1 MFKLKS
7 YTDPKTTPLK
17 FHKIFHR
24 ILLPLWIL
32 GTFVGAF
39 QVLSYADYS
48 AYFSILTFVYLGAGA
63 ALIACFLGLG
73 NWERYAWYSLM
84 GVLSG
89 MLLMRI
95 VISFVNLQS
104 GFSDISDFLGEL
116 IGAFASYG
124 LILLYYYKRRGLFFQ
139 PATAQPT
146 ESVKAAK
153 SHHNADSYV
162 NKPEPLS
169 PFRIIPPV
177 LYAEPE
183 SIPRKYSGSYYTFT
197 GDTQKDI
204 QALLF
209 GYNQV
214 SSQIDVI
221 KNQMD
226 QIGNTAGV
234 PERERL
240 ANEFLANQIAQTC
253 FGDIVAAIG
262 PSVNPLPGEKL
273 EDIQLR
279 NVQFQ
284 FDYMCDLI
292 RDLYLLRVDL
302 ASCQNNPDRR
312 NGLEAQISVL
322 ENNISDAQVQIFRI
336 YRM

>member
-1 MFKLKS
+1 MKS

-63 ALIACFLGLG
+63 ALVACFLGLG

-124 LILLYYYKRRGLFFQ
+124 LILLYYYKRRGLFFR
-139 PATAQPT
+139 PSNENHIP
-146 ESVKAAK
+146 EKPSFPYW
-153 SHHNADSYV
+153 DSGHSFF
-162 NKPEPLS
+162 L
-169 PFRIIPPV
+169 
-177 LYAEPE
+177 
-183 SIPRKYSGSYYTFT
+183 T
-197 GDTQKDI
+197 GD
-204 QALLF
+204 LLADVRNVREEMD
-209 GYNQV
+209 YHYK
-214 SSQIDVI
+214 QIKTIEEMNDHGVI
-221 KNQMD
+221 K
-226 QIGNTAGV
+226 
-234 PERERL
+234 E
-240 ANEFLANQIAQTC
+240 
-253 FGDIVAAIG
+253 
-262 PSVNPLPGEKL
+262 SEKGAFTR
-273 EDIQLR
+273 QLFEHLT
-279 NVQFQ
+279 QLQ
-284 FDYMCDLI
+284 ELSLI
-292 RDLYLLRVDL
+292 RDAISPSEGENVKARFLNHSELENARSVHNQIHQKYLDFLDCGKSIGALGNVSAEDPRMQSLKQRESDIKSDLERLVVDL
-302 ASCQNNPDRR
+302 S
-312 NGLEAQISVL
+312 I
-322 ENNISDAQVQIFRI
+322 I
-336 YRM
+336 YYP